1 MRTETTARTA
11 LDNAVLIE
19 ADDVSNDMSRVT
31 ENESWI
37 VDRGAV
43 VLRKSADVGP
53 QSVTSWKQLFVC
65 LWNVDYM
72 MRNAGDLSNLP
83 DIDPYPFS
91 NGRRLADELRLC
103 TLERLFDLSPAD
115 LETRYFEHF
124 EEVCAELRAAELTG
138 S

>member
-1 MRTETTARTA
+1 MPRQSANSRRGLSAENCR
-11 LDNAVLIE
+11 I

-53 QSVTSWKQLFVC
+53 QSLTSWKQLFVC

-103 TLERLFDLSPAD
+103 DFSTCLRRTWRLATSSISKRCALSYEP
-115 LETRYFEHF
+115 RN
-124 EEVCAELRAAELTG
+124 
-138 S
+138 